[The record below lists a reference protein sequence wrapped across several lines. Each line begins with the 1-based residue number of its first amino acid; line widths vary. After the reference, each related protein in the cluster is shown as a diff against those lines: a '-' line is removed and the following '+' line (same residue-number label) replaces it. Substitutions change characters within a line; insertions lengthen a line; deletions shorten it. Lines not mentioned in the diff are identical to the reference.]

1 MVEEGDIIEID
12 IPNRK
17 LAVAVPESELSD
29 RRARMDDLGDQAWQ
43 PKRDRVVSNA
53 LKAYAALTTSAAR
66 GAVRD
71 VSQLTRRT
79 PR

>member
-1 MVEEGDIIEID
+1 MPAFPIA
-12 IPNRK
+12 PNPHRR
-17 LAVAVPESELSD
+17 LSVAVADSVLSD

-43 PKRDRVVSNA
+43 PKRERVVSNA